1 MRPRTALDGVDLRVA
16 PGEVLALLGPS
27 ASGKTSVLRVALG
40 FAAPR
45 TGIVRLGDQVVSRDG
60 RVLVAPEDR
69 GLGVV
74 FQDLALWPHLTVEGN
89 LAFGL
94 ASRRLAKGERAE
106 RIAVMLRRVGL
117 AGSERRRPGEL
128 SGGQRQR
135 VAIARALVLEPRAV
149 LLDEPLANVDV
160 DLRRELLACCGSC
173 SGRRGTTVVHVT
185 HDLREAVAIAHRF
198 AVMEAGR
205 IVQQGSLE
213 DLRRAPATPFVGSLL
228 DDLEGKA
235 RLGWG
240 VDKEVAMKRALVG
253 LFVFMAGA
261 VAAHAQTFGFDDQKP
276 GRVTEGDD
284 VRAHRQGTARVMEG
298 AGGQDGAQRAQ
309 RPGPDR

>member
-1 MRPRTALDGVDLRVA
+1 VSTALALEAVSLAYGPRTALAGVDLRVA

-40 FAAPR
+40 FAAAR

-60 RVLVAPEDR
+60 LLLVAPEDR
-69 GLGVV
+69 GLGMV

-94 ASRRLAKGERAE
+94 SSRRLPKGERAE
-106 RIAVMLRRVGL
+106 RVAVMLRRVGL
-117 AGSERRRPGEL
+117 AGSERRYPGEL

-149 LLDEPLANVDV
+149 LLDEPLASADV
-160 DLRRELLACCGSC
+160 DLKRELLALL
-173 SGRRGTTVVHVT
+173 RELFRERGTTVVHVT
-185 HDLREAVAIAHRF
+185 HDLREAVAVAHRF

-205 IVQQGSLE
+205 IVQQGSIE

-228 DDLEGKA
+228 DDLDGKA
-235 RLGWG
+235 GS
-240 VDKEVAMKRALVG
+240 
-253 LFVFMAGA
+253 
-261 VAAHAQTFGFDDQKP
+261 
-276 GRVTEGDD
+276 
-284 VRAHRQGTARVMEG
+284 
-298 AGGQDGAQRAQ
+298 DGESTR
-309 RPGPDR
+309 RSR

>member
-1 MRPRTALDGVDLRVA
+1 MAPAAERGMSTALALEAVSLVYGGRTALDGVDLRVA

-40 FAAPR
+40 FATPR
-45 TGIVRLGDQVVSRDG
+45 SGIVRLGDRVVSRDG

-94 ASRRLAKGERAE
+94 ASRGVAKGERAE
-106 RIAVMLRRVGL
+106 RITAMLRRVGL
-117 AGSERRRPGEL
+117 AGSERRHPGEL

-160 DLRRELLACCGSC
+160 DLRRELLALLRELFGEK
-173 SGRRGTTVVHVT
+173 GTTVVHVT
-185 HDLREAVAIAHRF
+185 HDLREAVAVAHRF

-228 DDLEGKA
+228 DDLD
-235 RLGWG
+235 
-240 VDKEVAMKRALVG
+240 DKE
-253 LFVFMAGA
+253 
-261 VAAHAQTFGFDDQKP
+261 
-276 GRVTEGDD
+276 
-284 VRAHRQGTARVMEG
+284 
-298 AGGQDGAQRAQ
+298 
-309 RPGPDR
+309 RPGGESTRRPQ

>member
-1 MRPRTALDGVDLRVA
+1 MSTALALEAVSLAYEGRTALDGVNLRVA

-27 ASGKTSVLRVALG
+27 ASGKTSVLRVMLG

-45 TGIVRLGDQVVSRDG
+45 SGIVRLGDRVVSRDG

-94 ASRRLAKGERAE
+94 ASRRVPKGERAE
-106 RIAVMLRRVGL
+106 RITAMLRRVGL
-117 AGSERRRPGEL
+117 AGSERRHPGEL

-160 DLRRELLACCGSC
+160 DLRRELLALL
-173 SGRRGTTVVHVT
+173 RELFREKETTVVHVT
-185 HDLREAVAIAHRF
+185 HDLREAVAVAHRF

-228 DDLEGKA
+228 DDLD
-235 RLGWG
+235 
-240 VDKEVAMKRALVG
+240 DKERS
-253 LFVFMAGA
+253 
-261 VAAHAQTFGFDDQKP
+261 
-276 GRVTEGDD
+276 
-284 VRAHRQGTARVMEG
+284 
-298 AGGQDGAQRAQ
+298 GGESTR
-309 RPGPDR
+309 RPR